1 MASAGQYVG
10 SSWYGTWTHS
20 AGTAVLSGNQTKFG
34 MERTVDTIEVTAGSD
49 TQKAYLP
56 TVTDNKFTYAYYDAG
71 TAAAAG
77 TLLASVLKPNTQGTI
92 TFAPQGTATGKPK
105 YQIAAVVTSQKI
117 EYAFDAA
124 ALYEVEFLGSGSW
137 VKDHGDA
144 Y

>member
-10 SSWYGTWTHS
+10 SSWYGTWITS
-20 AGTAVLSGNQTKFG
+20 GGTFVLSGNQTMFG
-34 MERTVDTIEVTAGSD
+34 VERTVDTVESTAGSD
-49 TQKAYLP
+49 TQKSYLP
-56 TVTDNKFTYAYYDAG
+56 TVTDNKFSYAYYDAG

-77 TLLASVLKPNTQGTI
+77 TALAKQLRPNTQGTI
-92 TFAPQGTATGKPK
+92 TFGPQGTATGKPQ

-117 EYAFDAA
+117 EYSFDAV
-124 ALYEVEFLGSGSW
+124 ALMEVEFLGSGSW

>member
-10 SSWYGTWTHS
+10 SSWYGTWITS
-20 AGTAVLSGNQTKFG
+20 GGTFVLSGNQTMFG
-34 MERTVDTIEVTAGSD
+34 TERTVDTVEVTAGSD

-56 TVTDNKFTYAYYDAG
+56 TVTDNKFSYAYYDAG

-77 TLLASVLKPNTQGTI
+77 TALAAQLKPNTSGTI
-92 TFAPQGTATGKPK
+92 TFGPQGTATGKPK

-124 ALYEVEFLGSGSW
+124 ALFEVEFLGSGSW
-137 VKDHGDA
+137 VLDHGSA
-144 Y
+144 W

>member
-1 MASAGQYVG
+1 MASSGQYVG
-10 SSWYGTWTHS
+10 SSWYGTWITTG
-20 AGTAVLSGNQTKFG
+20 GTFVMSGNQTKFG
-34 MERTVDTIEVTAGSD
+34 LERTVDTVEVTAGSD

-56 TVTDNKFTYAYYDAG
+56 TVTDNKMSYAYYDAG
-71 TAAAAG
+71 TAATAG
-77 TLLASVLKPNTQGTI
+77 TAIANALKPNTQGTI
-92 TFAPQGTATGKPK
+92 TFGPQGTATGKPK

-137 VKDHGDA
+137 VIDHGGA